1 MSCSLAR
8 LRRARL
14 RYDDSRSKRTI
25 EGEAE
30 AAMTVMA
37 PAGTQRRE
45 QFERDG
51 YLIARGLFP
60 PEEAASLRDYYM
72 EIHARR
78 AIQGYND
85 GLPES
90 DILHRYPRL
99 VHPHRTDELSRRYML
114 DPPIADV
121 L

>member
-1 MSCSLAR
+1 MITFTPEQEEFRKTVAR
-8 LRRARL
+8 FPGPPESPRVVRARRL
-14 RYDDSRSKRTI
+14 M
-25 EGEAE
+25 AE
-30 AAMTVMA
+30 
-37 PAGTQRRE
+37 AGTQRRE

-51 YLIARGLFP
+51 YLIVRGLFP

-90 DILHRYPRL
+90 DILYRYPRL
-99 VHPHRTDELSRRYML
+99 VHPHQRILRRSRPLLR
-114 DPPIADV
+114 AGGNG
-121 L
+121 